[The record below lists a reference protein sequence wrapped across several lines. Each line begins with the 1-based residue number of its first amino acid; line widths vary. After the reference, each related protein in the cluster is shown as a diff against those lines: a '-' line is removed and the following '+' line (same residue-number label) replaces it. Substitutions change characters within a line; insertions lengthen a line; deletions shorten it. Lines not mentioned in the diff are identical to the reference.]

1 MIHKLDLHILELV
14 CRDLEDDRKKGEL
27 SPVVSVNLSRYDLEL
42 DDLHEQI
49 NAILAKYGVGRD
61 QVRIEITESAL
72 INNSEAVIKD
82 HFHEDGYLVWL
93 DDFGSGMSSLNS
105 LQTFDFDLL
114 KIDMAFLRNA
124 NERTPI
130 ILTDIIDM
138 AKRLDIKTLA
148 EVVETE
154 KEYDFLHSIGC
165 VLTQGYYFTKPLPRA
180 GVAAKMRDRGR
191 MVETAEEHNFYW
203 EVGRVSIV
211 NPDFSFRD
219 RLNAQLS
226 ELSAITVFLEEEGQ
240 YKTICANHT
249 AEEWGLS
256 YWASRRLAN

>member
-1 MIHKLDLHILELV
+1 M
-14 CRDLEDDRKKGEL
+14 
-27 SPVVSVNLSRYDLEL
+27 
-42 DDLHEQI
+42 HEQI

-82 HFHEDGYLVWL
+82 HISRFHEDGYLVWL

-138 AKRLDIKTLA
+138 AKRLDIRPWPKGWKRKRNTTSSTPLA
-148 EVVETE
+148 A
-154 KEYDFLHSIGC
+154 F
-165 VLTQGYYFTKPLPRA
+165 
-180 GVAAKMRDRGR
+180 
-191 MVETAEEHNFYW
+191 
-203 EVGRVSIV
+203 
-211 NPDFSFRD
+211 
-219 RLNAQLS
+219 
-226 ELSAITVFLEEEGQ
+226 
-240 YKTICANHT
+240 
-249 AEEWGLS
+249 
-256 YWASRRLAN
+256 